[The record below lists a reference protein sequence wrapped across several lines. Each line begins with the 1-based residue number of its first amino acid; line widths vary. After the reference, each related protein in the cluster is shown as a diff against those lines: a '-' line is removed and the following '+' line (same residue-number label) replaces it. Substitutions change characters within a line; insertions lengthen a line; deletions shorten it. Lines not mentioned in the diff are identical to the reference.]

1 MPLAARLTSMILS
14 RRKKRDG
21 LGVFDMSDFIFPVAT
36 LIFFVVSVAYLY
48 GCKTLK
54 GGDDNA

>member
-1 MPLAARLTSMILS
+1 MILS